1 MCEEKIKRDME
12 YCLNCKTKPCQ
23 KGCPLSNDIPT
34 FIKLAKDG
42 KIEEAYK
49 SLINTTMLGSVC
61 GRICPHTKQCQGH
74 CVRGIK
80 GEPVNIGKIEAYVF
94 DQAIKN
100 GYDKKIKKSEIL
112 KGKKIAIIGSGPAG
126 LSCSAFLAV
135 QGADVTIYEKNSRL
149 GGILTHGI
157 PDFRI
162 DKKVIESTIYSI
174 LNLGIK
180 VEYQQELGKDIT
192 IEELKKSYDAIFLG
206 LGANISTEMN
216 IEGENLSGVYGGNA
230 LLEKNEH
237 PNYEGKKVAIVGG
250 GNVAM
255 DCARTIQRQNPSK
268 VYVIYRRSE
277 KQMPAETKEIEAAKK
292 EGVEFLFQNNIVKIL
307 GKDKVKQIEC
317 IKTEL
322 IKIDDEERE
331 VPVNIENSNYLIDA
345 DYVVMAIGSKPQK
358 DLLSKL
364 NLELNKYGYIKVNER
379 YQTSDKKIYAGG
391 DLIGQKATVA
401 WAAMAGREAAKNI
414 VDYLK

>member
-1 MCEEKIKRDME
+1 MCEEKIKRDMD

-401 WAAMAGREAAKNI
+401 WSAMAGREAAKNI

>member
-292 EGVEFLFQNNIVKIL
+292 EGVEFLFQNNIIKIL